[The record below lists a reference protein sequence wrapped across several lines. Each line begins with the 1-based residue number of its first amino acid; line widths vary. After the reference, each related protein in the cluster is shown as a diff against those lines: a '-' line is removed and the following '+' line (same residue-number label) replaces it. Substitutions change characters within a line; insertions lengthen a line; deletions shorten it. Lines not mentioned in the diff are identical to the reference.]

1 MTQLS
6 DTDQRRALDLG
17 LDDWTWLY
25 ELAFWLGPDEETA
38 DLPDLVPGAQHVL
51 IQLLNDGLA
60 EVATL
65 DRQTGEYAVLD
76 AAPARRVVEDPES
89 WRTAEDLVERGSSV
103 LFAYGIT
110 NAGRGALFGA
120 P

>member
-1 MTQLS
+1 MALLS

-17 LDDWTWLY
+17 QDDWTWLY
-25 ELAFWLGPDEETA
+25 ELAFWLGPDEEAA
-38 DLPDLVPGAQHVL
+38 DLSDLVLAAQHVL
-51 IQLLNDGLA
+51 TQLLDAGLA

-65 DRQTGEYAVLD
+65 DRQTGQYSVLD
-76 AAPARRVVEDPES
+76 AALARRVVEAPES
-89 WRTAEDLVERGSSV
+89 WRTAEDLVERGSGV

-110 NAGRGALFGA
+110 KAGRDALFSA

>member
-1 MTQLS
+1 MS

-17 LDDWTWLY
+17 IDDWTWLY
-25 ELAFWLGPDEETA
+25 ELAFWLGPDDEAT
-38 DLPDLVPGAQHVL
+38 DLPDLVPAARHIL
-51 IQLLNDGLA
+51 TQLLDDGLA

-65 DRQTGEYAVLD
+65 DRESGVYSVLD
-76 AAPARRVVEDPES
+76 AALARRIVEDPES
-89 WRTAEDLVERGSSV
+89 WRTAEELVERGSGV

-110 NAGRGALFGA
+110 NAGRDALFSA